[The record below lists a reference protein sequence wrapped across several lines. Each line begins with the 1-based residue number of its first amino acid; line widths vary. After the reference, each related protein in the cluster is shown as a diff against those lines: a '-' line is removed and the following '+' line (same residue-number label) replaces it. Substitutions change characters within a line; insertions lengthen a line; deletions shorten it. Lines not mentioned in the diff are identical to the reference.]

1 MNCLK
6 TTSGQRVTRTVAD
19 NKEKSHCLTLR
30 YDKGC
35 RNDKTQSR
43 QERNGERTLKRKE
56 THLKIDSVVHS
67 LMIK

>member
-6 TTSGQRVTRTVAD
+6 TTSGQRVTTIVAD
-19 NKEKSHCLTLR
+19 NKEKSHCLR

-43 QERNGERTLKRKE
+43 QERNGEPTSKRKE